1 MTASPLDGKT
11 LLFLGLVATIAIRIP
26 YDKKSSLMKVTTSHR
41 TPRENVLLV
50 LIASGVLLAP
60 LVAIFTP
67 LLSFADYRPHPIAFL
82 AGAAALALNVWLF
95 HRSHADL
102 GENWSKTLEIREN
115 HRLITTGV
123 YRTIRHPM
131 YTAIFL
137 FVIAQAL
144 LLPNWLAGPS
154 GMVAF
159 GLMYALRV
167 GPEERMMIEA
177 FGDEY
182 RDYMRRTKRLIPGV
196 F

>member
-26 YDKKSSLMKVTTSHR
+26 YDKRSSLMKVTTSHR
-41 TPRENVLLV
+41 TLRENVLLFLV
-50 LIASGVLLAP
+50 ALGVLLAP

-82 AGAAALALNVWLF
+82 AGAACLALNVWLF
-95 HRSHADL
+95 HRAHADL

-154 GMVAF
+154 GLVAF

>member
-41 TPRENVLLV
+41 TLRENVLLFLV
-50 LIASGVLLAP
+50 ALGVLLAP

-67 LLSFADYRPHPIAFL
+67 LLSFADYPPHPIAFL

-144 LLPNWLAGPS
+144 LLPNWLAGSS
-154 GMVAF
+154 GLVAF
-159 GLMYALRV
+159 GLMYVLRV
-167 GPEERMMIEA
+167 GPEERMMTEA

>member
-154 GMVAF
+154 GLVAF

-177 FGDEY
+177 FGDKY

>member
-154 GMVAF
+154 GLVAF